1 MSSDDVEWYKH
12 VIAGRLLHLGKS
24 MQPQGSDPMISR
36 RVVLAGMAAAALPT
50 YGSAFAAEEQ
60 AFTPEVFQAAQD
72 QRKSILIEIYASWC
86 PTCRAQK
93 PILSDLLAKPRFKD
107 LTVLRVDFDSQKN
120 DVRNFRA
127 NVQSTL
133 IVFKG
138 REEVGR
144 SVGETKPDALAAL
157 LDKAI

>member
-1 MSSDDVEWYKH
+1 
-12 VIAGRLLHLGKS
+12 
-24 MQPQGSDPMISR
+24 MISR
-36 RVVLAGMAAAALPT
+36 RVVLAGMAAVALPT

-60 AFTPEVFQAAQD
+60 PFTPELFQAAQD
-72 QRKSILIEIYASWC
+72 QHKSILIEIYASWC

-93 PILSDLLAKPRFKD
+93 PILSDLLAKPKFKD

-120 DVRNFRA
+120 DVRNLRA

-144 SVGETKPDALAAL
+144 SVGQTKPDALAAL